1 MVFLELCF
9 SDDIKGGTPD
19 ENATIIKEILNAEK
33 GPKRDIVLLNSAAAI
48 YVAGKSKSMKDAVEC
63 AVESIDSG
71 KAREKL
77 EELCKI
83 SNT

>member
-1 MVFLELCF
+1 ME
-9 SDDIKGGTPD
+9 
-19 ENATIIKEILNAEK
+19 EILEGEK

-48 YVAGKSKSMKDAVEC
+48 YVAGKAKSMKQAIEC

-77 EELCKI
+77 EALCKI
-83 SNT
+83 SNS

>member
-1 MVFLELCF
+1 MIEGV
-9 SDDIKGGTPD
+9 
-19 ENATIIKEILNAEK
+19 LNGEK

-48 YVAGKSKSMKDAVEC
+48 YVAGKAKSLELGVQC

-71 KAREKL
+71 KARGKL

-83 SNT
+83 SNA